1 MAILETV
8 HLTKVFPKSPVGAV
22 DDVSLAT
29 REGEFLVLLGPSGSG
44 KTTLLRMI
52 AGLETPTSGEIR
64 IGGRVVNRL
73 TPRERG
79 IAMVFQSYALYPHL
93 TVLENIEFPLKA
105 RGVAKPARREKAAW
119 AAGLLGIASLL
130 GRKPRELSG
139 GERQRVA
146 LARAIV
152 REPSLFL
159 LDEPLS
165 NLDAKLRATAREEL
179 EQFQKRMGT
188 TTVYVTHDQV
198 EAMAMGDRVVVM
210 NWGRVRQIGTP
221 AEVYDDPAD
230 TFVATFL
237 GSPPMNL
244 LETPDA
250 IVGFRPEHLMP
261 AGGLLEGGAGRRLRL
276 RVAHEEYLGSERIVY
291 GALEGAP
298 FDGQRAVSRIPSTHA
313 DRFPAGDAH
322 DFFVPERHVRF
333 FDRETGR
340 AKGRGGAA

>member
-1 MAILETV
+1 MAILETIR
-8 HLTKVFPKSPVGAV
+8 LTKVFPRAEIGAV
-22 DDVSLAT
+22 SDVTLTT

-44 KTTLLRMI
+44 KSTLLRMV
-52 AGLETPTSGEIR
+52 AGLEEPTSGEIR
-64 IGGRVVNRL
+64 IGGEVVNDR

-105 RGVAKPARREKAAW
+105 RGVPRAARIEKAGW
-119 AAGLLGIASLL
+119 AAGLLGLVPLL
-130 GRKPRELSG
+130 SRKPRELSG

-179 EQFQKRMGT
+179 EQFQKRLGT

-198 EAMAMGDRVVVM
+198 EAMAMGDRIVVM
-210 NWGRVRQIGTP
+210 NLGRVRQIGTP
-221 AEVYDDPAD
+221 ADVYDDPAD

-244 LETPDA
+244 LETA
-250 IVGFRPEHLMP
+250 EAVVGFRPEHLMP
-261 AGGLLEGGAGRRLRL
+261 AAGVDAGEGARHL
-276 RVAHEEYLGSERIVY
+276 RVRAVHEEYLGAERILY
-291 GALEGAP
+291 GAFEGGLFA
-298 FDGQRAVSRIPSTHA
+298 GQKAISRIPSTHA
-313 DRFPAGDAH
+313 GRFAPEAVH
-322 DFFVPERHVRF
+322 EFVVPERHVRT
-333 FDRETGR
+333 FDRKTGLSTKR
-340 AKGRGGAA
+340 KSPP